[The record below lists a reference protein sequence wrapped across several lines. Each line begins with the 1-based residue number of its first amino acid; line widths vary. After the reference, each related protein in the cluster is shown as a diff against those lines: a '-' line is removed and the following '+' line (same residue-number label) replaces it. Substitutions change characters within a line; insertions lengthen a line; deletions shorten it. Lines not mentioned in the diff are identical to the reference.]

1 MAEVYRAQYMGHAHS
16 VGPQNEVVVKRIK
29 PSLFKA
35 AEFPIFREMFLNE
48 AKLVRSLQHPNLA
61 RMHMLNEAVDKAMG
75 VKVPFIV
82 GEYIRGLQL
91 WKLLR
96 IATSAFTGRGVMPA
110 IAAYIIRET
119 ARGLGHAHAYK
130 DPKSGRSQPII
141 HRDVAPDN
149 IMISTDGKVKVID
162 FGVAKAIGGF
172 GPHTK
177 TGIIKGKLAYMAP
190 EQVAQKVV
198 PATDVFG
205 AAIILHEMLT
215 GRRLFGGAN
224 DFVVV
229 SRVLKAEIPPPSK
242 FLLGIPPELEEV
254 LMKALSRDVKKR
266 YPDGNAFAD
275 ALTEVMQRVP
285 QLRGVNEEKVKA
297 WSEELQVEA
306 AFRAN
311 PEPVNVS
318 AEHEPLEPEQPED
331 HVNSV
336 SSGEI
341 ELSGEDVVFAGIA
354 DVLVVAPERQRSAAS
369 HAITLHKPLRITKK
383 HQIATLASFCN
394 ECGNCD
400 IFCPEDGGPYLIKP
414 RFFGTREEWR
424 QHARLDGFYVERRPD
439 GDEIVG
445 RFAGRALALLVKDD
459 EARYS
464 GEGFAVACRLSAP
477 EATLAGEAA
486 GEVDLTYLRIL
497 DGLRRAVLADTEV
510 TFVNC

>member
-1 MAEVYRAQYMGHAHS
+1 MDTSQQQVLGDYRLIELVGEGGMAEVYRAQYRGKAGS
-16 VGPQNEVVVKRIK
+16 GPGSPDGEVVLKRIR
-29 PSLFKA
+29 PALFKQP
-35 AEFPIFREMFLNE
+35 EFPIFREMFLNE
-48 AKLVRSLQHPNLA
+48 AKLVHGLHHPNLA
-61 RMHMLNEAVDKAMG
+61 RMHTLGEGLDKSLG
-75 VKVPFIV
+75 IKVPFIV

-96 IATSAFTGRGVMPA
+96 TATSGFTGRGVPPA
-110 IAAYIIRET
+110 IAAYIIREVS
-119 ARGLGHAHAYK
+119 AGLGHAHAYK

-149 IMISTDGKVKVID
+149 IMISTDGRVKVID

-172 GPHTK
+172 GPQTK

-205 AAIILHEMLT
+205 AAVILHEMLT

-229 SRVLKAEIPPPSK
+229 TRVLKAEIPPPSK

-254 LMKALSRDVKKR
+254 LMKALSRNLKQR
-266 YPDGNAFAD
+266 YTDGTEFAE

-285 QLRGVNEEKVKA
+285 ELRGVNGDTLKA

-311 PEPVNVS
+311 PPQANVS
-318 AEHEPLEPEQPED
+318 AEHEAALEPEAPAEA
-331 HVNSV
+331 V

-354 DVLVVAPERQRSAAS
+354 DVDPAVRNAVTQSLRAPALDMMHHPSAHPNSEMTQPLTRPSLGMMGGEKPGSHLHHEMTGPLQVPDPQISRSPSAMTPS
-369 HAITLHKPLRITKK
+369 FDHAGQTFEHLRP
-383 HQIATLASFCN
+383 IA
-394 ECGNCD
+394 
-400 IFCPEDGGPYLIKP
+400 GGVSSQEVSTNSAVRWL
-414 RFFGTREEWR
+414 
-424 QHARLDGFYVERRPD
+424 
-439 GDEIVG
+439 
-445 RFAGRALALLVKDD
+445 
-459 EARYS
+459 
-464 GEGFAVACRLSAP
+464 AVAIAV
-477 EATLAGEAA
+477 AA
-486 GEVDLTYLRIL
+486 IVLVAILILRS
-497 DGLRRAVLADTEV
+497 
-510 TFVNC
+510 

>member
-1 MAEVYRAQYMGHAHS
+1 MAEVYRAQYRGKAGA
-16 VGPQNEVVVKRIK
+16 GPNTPDGEVVLKRIR
-29 PSLFKA
+29 PALFNQP
-35 AEFPIFREMFLNE
+35 EFPIFREMFLNE
-48 AKLVRSLQHPNLA
+48 AKLVHGLHHPNLA
-61 RMHMLNEAVDKAMG
+61 RMHTLGEGLDKSLG

-172 GPHTK
+172 GPQTK

-354 DVLVVAPERQRSAAS
+354 DVDPAVRNAVTQGLRALTPDMLHHPNAEMTQPLTRPALSMMQTERTGSLQGEKTGPLVVPAAQPVRTPSSMTPSFDHAGQTFEHLPPIAAGVSSQEATPGSAVRW
-369 HAITLHKPLRITKK
+369 L
-383 HQIATLASFCN
+383 
-394 ECGNCD
+394 
-400 IFCPEDGGPYLIKP
+400 
-414 RFFGTREEWR
+414 
-424 QHARLDGFYVERRPD
+424 
-439 GDEIVG
+439 
-445 RFAGRALALLVKDD
+445 
-459 EARYS
+459 
-464 GEGFAVACRLSAP
+464 AVAI
-477 EATLAGEAA
+477 GIAA
-486 GEVDLTYLRIL
+486 LVLIAIVILRN
-497 DGLRRAVLADTEV
+497 V
-510 TFVNC
+510 